1 MLTDFVKFV
10 EELFPSISPYTREEV
25 KRSIRQFETLGRHT
39 KFCLAQPFEFLS
51 QGDIIG
57 NIPFVRFNEKGEQS
71 TLSTKGMLISNT
83 CDAENDDSIL
93 FAPLVPLSKITGDIH
108 AMKNNLNYRLLYI
121 PDADLDDY
129 IVDLSLVNSYS
140 RKLIEGGMTAG
151 KIQKFSSLN
160 KLGYYLFLSKLTV
173 HMMRPE
179 DSGVQSMRTDIAG

>member
-1 MLTDFVKFV
+1 MKFV